1 MPSGG
6 PGGHYETRDTASGL
20 VAVHWVSDRGGRLRT
35 DMRPIVTLGEARVP
49 LMRDALDRWL
59 AEHDI
64 AAEPDDG
71 DGGEV
76 VSLRVVT

>member
-1 MPSGG
+1 
-6 PGGHYETRDTASGL
+6 
-20 VAVHWVSDRGGRLRT
+20 
-35 DMRPIVTLGEARVP
+35 MRPIVTLGEARVP
-49 LMRDALDRWL
+49 LMRDALYCWL